1 MKSRLVL
8 PRPNSRQPNRSR
20 GRVGAAFTLIELLV
34 VVAILGVLAAL
45 LLPAL
50 ARAKGKAHAAAC
62 ASNQRQ
68 LGLAFLLYCDENE
81 DVFPTGAAASTV
93 SAQPEDWIWWQMQTG
108 PSGQPAMRDAHGSAL
123 APYLSGYRSAYFRC
137 PADRD
142 ALARELAWQQD
153 MNQELYTYSYSL
165 NAHSVGGMASYIS
178 QDRSI
183 KVLNRLGA
191 VLNPSRKIMLA
202 EEKGS
207 ANDGP
212 GSAFIDDGRW
222 QPLGYPLTQ
231 RHAGKANVTFADGH
245 VEIVRRE
252 FADQDHPEHFDPAY

>member
-1 MKSRLVL
+1 MSS
-8 PRPNSRQPNRSR
+8 PRGFRSPICPS
-20 GRVGAAFTLIELLV
+20 GRSAAAFTLMELLV
-34 VVAILGVLAAL
+34 VVAILGVLVAL

-62 ASNQRQ
+62 VSNQGQ
-68 LGLAFLLYCDENE
+68 LGLAFLLYCDEHE

-108 PSGQPAMRDAHGSAL
+108 PAGQPTMRNAHGSAL
-123 APYLSGYRSAYFRC
+123 APYLSGYRSTYFRC

-142 ALARELAWQQD
+142 ALARERAWQQN
-153 MNQELYTYSYSL
+153 MSQELYTYSYSL
-165 NAHSVGGMASYIS
+165 NAHSMGGMASYIS
-178 QDRSI
+178 QDRSR
-183 KVLNRLGA
+183 KFFNKLGA
-191 VLNPSRKIMLA
+191 VVNPSHKIMLA

-207 ANDGP
+207 AQDGP

-231 RHAGKANVTFADGH
+231 RHAGKANVAFADGR
-245 VEIVRRE
+245 VETVRRE
-252 FADQDHPEHFDPAY
+252 FADQDHPEHFDPSH